1 MSVDLAETVW
11 RGMRMGHPGDWE
23 AIRLSSPGARHRC
36 IFADRR
42 HQRMEVLWR
51 PLTHVPKLEL
61 MLEKYRARYDKKD
74 RLEKLDTAPE
84 EWLGLKRK
92 GPDGTIV
99 HAGRFFRDERRLV
112 EVTLV
117 WPKGRSVALENA
129 VLTALAPVA
138 AAGGV
143 TTWQANGISADVP
156 EAFTLR
162 TSSAKVGRV
171 RWDFDTAG
179 KKGPELTIERL
190 AMPGAWLQEALRDWL
205 LEEVPDKHRVVR
217 QGLETVQSHRREEL
231 VSSAGA
237 GKLKALRGIKRV
249 RLDVAWVCP
258 GEDRL
263 YHVALTRVGR
273 DEDLSLPEGLVVRCC
288 RGAPVVT
295 ASDGKK

>member
-1 MSVDLAETVW
+1 MSVELAETIW
-11 RGMRMGHPGDWE
+11 RGMRMGHPDDWE
-23 AIRLSSPGARHRC
+23 AIRLSPPGPRHRC

-51 PLTHVPKLEL
+51 PLTHVPKLEA

-74 RLEKLDTAPE
+74 RLQKLDAAPA
-84 EWLGLKRK
+84 EWLGLKMK

-99 HAGRFFRDERRLV
+99 HAGRFFRDQRRLV
-112 EVTLV
+112 EVTLL
-117 WPKGRSVALENA
+117 WPKGRSVGLENA
-129 VLTALAPVA
+129 ILNALAPA
-138 AAGGV
+138 APAGGV
-143 TTWQANGISADVP
+143 VTWQANGISARVP

-171 RWDFDTAG
+171 RWDFDTPG
-179 KKGPELTIERL
+179 KKGDQLTIERL
-190 AMPGAWLQEALRDWL
+190 AMPDAWLQGALRDWL

-217 QGLETVQSHRREEL
+217 QGLRTVESHRREEL

-249 RLDVAWVCP
+249 RLDAAWVCS

-263 YHVALTRVGR
+263 YHVALTRVSR
-273 DEDLSLPEGLVVRCC
+273 DEDLSLPDGLLVRCC

-295 ASDGKK
+295 TSGAKA